1 MYRGYWCKWRLGIFA
16 YWFGFKPE
24 NKNKEVYF
32 NNYDFIQCSPHGLEV
47 GCKSI
52 QDQLRPYD
60 YDLEAWQLAHPHKMY
75 EARPELF
82 EQSETRD
89 KWLNAIVVKIE
100 KTQIKLQGTGIDKV
114 KKIKRL
120 KLKLQ
125 NLGLIKKLI
134 EERAIFEDSLKAGVR
149 WYDRQKEDKAT
160 QTEVM
165 VEMTK
170 NK

>member
-1 MYRGYWCKWRLGIFA
+1 
-16 YWFGFKPE
+16 
-24 NKNKEVYF
+24 
-32 NNYDFIQCSPHGLEV
+32 
-47 GCKSI
+47 
-52 QDQLRPYD
+52 
-60 YDLEAWQLAHPHKMY
+60 MY